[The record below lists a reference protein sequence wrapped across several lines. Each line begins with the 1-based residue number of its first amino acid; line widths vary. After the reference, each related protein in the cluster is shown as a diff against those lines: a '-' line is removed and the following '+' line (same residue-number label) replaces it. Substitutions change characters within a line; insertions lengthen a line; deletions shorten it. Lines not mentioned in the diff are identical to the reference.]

1 MGRKSRCCVY
11 NSFFLTLFLVA
22 KLQEGR
28 WLIPL
33 HTSVWVHWGG
43 SGQGGGKSSSAPSW
57 AQLKHKSWLLSILVC
72 PLRLMVSFMKMHLCL
87 MPFQCVV
94 LGTST
99 QKKIVLSRSSGI
111 NGVIFYFEKD
121 SSFKWLTVFDS
132 GYASWLEEGR
142 QDLIMFSFFLDVT
155 RILIPSLIVF
165 QNNITID
172 FKGESSMKLLLSYAV
187 TIATLSQVSFMSK
200 GRNPFSVDAIVQA
213 FNFQAY
219 CQGGRN
225 ASYTCF
231 LKMIPL

>member
-1 MGRKSRCCVY
+1 MLNVVCHNFGFLPFFFVVKWSEDKWLGTLHSCVG
-11 NSFFLTLFLVA
+11 A
-22 KLQEGR
+22 WR
-28 WLIPL
+28 W
-33 HTSVWVHWGG
+33 V
-43 SGQGGGKSSSAPSW
+43 SSAPSW
-57 AQLKHKSWLLSILVC
+57 AQLKEESWLLGRLGHSLN
-72 PLRLMVSFMKMHLCL
+72 LMVSFIKMHLCL

-155 RILIPSLIVF
+155 RILIPSFIVF

-172 FKGESSMKLLLSYAV
+172 FKVEPSMKLLLSYAV
-187 TIATLSQVSFMSK
+187 TIAALSQVPLMSK
-200 GRNPFSVDAIVQA
+200 GKNPFSLNAVVWA
-213 FNFQAY
+213 FSFQHTLEE
-219 CQGGRN
+219 GGKN
-225 ASYTCF
+225 LS
-231 LKMIPL
+231 

>member
-1 MGRKSRCCVY
+1 
-11 NSFFLTLFLVA
+11 
-22 KLQEGR
+22 
-28 WLIPL
+28 
-33 HTSVWVHWGG
+33 
-43 SGQGGGKSSSAPSW
+43 
-57 AQLKHKSWLLSILVC
+57 
-72 PLRLMVSFMKMHLCL
+72 

-155 RILIPSLIVF
+155 RILIPSFIVF

-172 FKGESSMKLLLSYAV
+172 FKVEPSMKVLLSYAV
-187 TIATLSQVSFMSK
+187 TIASLS
-200 GRNPFSVDAIVQA
+200 
-213 FNFQAY
+213 
-219 CQGGRN
+219 
-225 ASYTCF
+225 
-231 LKMIPL
+231 

>member
-1 MGRKSRCCVY
+1 
-11 NSFFLTLFLVA
+11 
-22 KLQEGR
+22 
-28 WLIPL
+28 
-33 HTSVWVHWGG
+33 
-43 SGQGGGKSSSAPSW
+43 
-57 AQLKHKSWLLSILVC
+57 
-72 PLRLMVSFMKMHLCL
+72 MVSFIKMHLCL

-155 RILIPSLIVF
+155 RILIPSFIVF

-172 FKGESSMKLLLSYAV
+172 FKVEPSMKPLLSHAV
-187 TIATLSQVSFMSK
+187 TIASLSQVPLMSK
-200 GRNPFSVDAIVQA
+200 GKNPFSLNAVVWA
-213 FNFQAY
+213 FNFQA
-219 CQGGRN
+219 CSRGGKN
-225 ASYTCF
+225 LC
-231 LKMIPL
+231 